1 MLSTEPLLI
10 ENITTMQEIL
20 GATMPEGDGVLAYIE
35 VEGKEAT
42 TKFAAI
48 ND

>member
-1 MLSTEPLLI
+1 
-10 ENITTMQEIL
+10 
-20 GATMPEGDGVLAYIE
+20 MPEGDGVLAYIE

-48 ND
+48 NDRN